1 MNDLR
6 TLPYSLSYKTFKI
19 KGVSDGRLKDGRLK
33 THINF
38 TSSYMIQELRSHMLL
53 GTAKRKK
60 YTRKDKTH
68 MNR

>member
-6 TLPYSLSYKTFKI
+6 TLPYSLSYKTFKK

-38 TSSYMIQELRSHMLL
+38 TSSYMLTKITVKFFKDTKPLRISLA
-53 GTAKRKK
+53 GQ
-60 YTRKDKTH
+60 
-68 MNR
+68 